1 MHAAGEIIGSTT
13 RRLSS
18 VVSWSFKTYLVNTLN
33 FFAYSIFL
41 GYVLYQGFKTVRDI
55 ARPHDRTGL
64 VTIHPELFDE
74 NGNIAEKELL
84 VVRFKGIK
92 PLLP

>member
-1 MHAAGEIIGSTT
+1 MRDKA
-13 RRLSS
+13 
-18 VVSWSFKTYLVNTLN
+18 TL
-33 FFAYSIFL
+33 
-41 GYVLYQGFKTVRDI
+41 
-55 ARPHDRTGL
+55 HDRTGL

>member
-1 MHAAGEIIGSTT
+1 MHAAIEIIGSADC
-13 RRLSS
+13 RLTS
-18 VVSWSFKTYLVNTLN
+18 VVSWSFITFPVNTLN

-41 GYVLYQGFKTVRDI
+41 GYVLYQGFKTVRDN

-92 PLLP
+92 PMLP

>member
-1 MHAAGEIIGSTT
+1 M
-13 RRLSS
+13 
-18 VVSWSFKTYLVNTLN
+18 NTLN

-41 GYVLYQGFKTVRDI
+41 GYVLYQGFKTVRDK
-55 ARPHDRTGL
+55 ATPHDRTGL

-92 PLLP
+92 PILP